1 LIKNAN
7 QRLPTDK
14 QFSFYIA
21 NVNLVVEYGAMREDV
36 GGEDSYEESNN
47 GSEDS
52 DWEETDATK
61 SIEKWYNFNGV
72 SKKATVEFDYFTKII
87 IPNEKKDIFTEMDEK
102 NLWGKTKKIQQEG
115 YSGNEGCSR
124 TTTYNKYLLALWPKK
139 QDSGVFLEM
148 NQTVT
153 INYLYNNL
161 SDALNDKDIIK
172 KLERLVKNLLKPNKG
187 IISEKS
193 LVKLSTVFETI
204 TNEEQ
209 VKKILQNF
217 TMPIESLAKLII
229 VYGWDALS
237 GSLTVILRPEL
248 DNLLKLCDLVQ
259 VRFK

>member
-1 LIKNAN
+1 
-7 QRLPTDK
+7 
-14 QFSFYIA
+14 
-21 NVNLVVEYGAMREDV
+21 M
-36 GGEDSYEESNN
+36 
-47 GSEDS
+47 
-52 DWEETDATK
+52 
-61 SIEKWYNFNGV
+61 
-72 SKKATVEFDYFTKII
+72 
-87 IPNEKKDIFTEMDEK
+87 
-102 NLWGKTKKIQQEG
+102 
-115 YSGNEGCSR
+115 
-124 TTTYNKYLLALWPKK
+124 LALWPKK

-161 SDALNDKDIIK
+161 SDALNDKDINK

-204 TNEEQ
+204 TNDEQ

-237 GSLTVILRPEL
+237 SSLTVILRPEL

-259 VRFK
+259 VSFK